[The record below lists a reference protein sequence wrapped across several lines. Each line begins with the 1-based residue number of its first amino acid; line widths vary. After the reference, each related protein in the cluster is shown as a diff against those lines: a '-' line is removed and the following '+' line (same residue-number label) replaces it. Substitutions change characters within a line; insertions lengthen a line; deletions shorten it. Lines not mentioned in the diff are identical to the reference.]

1 MQNFFPAV
9 SYGNCDSSCKPVSQ
23 LYVFTACQMRFH
35 TEAAESIGKIN
46 KLLKDLSFTA
56 TSTCHFSYQFD
67 CSLTPKGSTLLK
79 GYITHM
85 SLTPLFMGV
94 YM

>member
-1 MQNFFPAV
+1 
-9 SYGNCDSSCKPVSQ
+9 
-23 LYVFTACQMRFH
+23 MRFH

-94 YM
+94 YMWKAEGQQMGAKV